1 MSAQRQVG
9 KDEMRF
15 WYKAKGK
22 RPRRRRLGPHPHR
35 RKKQGPLRQPDDG
48 EGVRQGGAILREGV

>member
-15 WYKAKGK
+15 WFKAKGK

-35 RKKQGPLRQPDDG
+35 RKSKDRFGNPMTVKVSGKVEPFYVK
-48 EGVRQGGAILREGV
+48 E